1 MVSLGIV
8 RLFKQHL
15 DVPLYGYIF
24 PYMSTRVKF
33 IMSNT
38 HIKLGSR
45 IRKILEDSS
54 VSQRELA
61 RRLGVGPNQVS
72 RWVLG
77 TVAPTYTVLN
87 DILKICRKTT
97 EAGWLLSGKGESENH
112 HGDDSSNETEE
123 AKMKQ
128 LLEAKD
134 KIIQLLERENKLLKE
149 ELELKKP
156 TPLTRR
162 KQG

>member
-1 MVSLGIV
+1 
-8 RLFKQHL
+8 
-15 DVPLYGYIF
+15 
-24 PYMSTRVKF
+24 
-33 IMSNT
+33 MSNP
-38 HIKLGSR
+38 HIKLGDR

-54 VSQRELA
+54 ISQRELA

-72 RWVLG
+72 RWILG

-97 EAGWLLSGKGESENH
+97 EAGWLLSGKGEGKTNSQHE
-112 HGDDSSNETEE
+112 DDSNNETEQT
-123 AKMKQ
+123 KMKQ

-134 KIIQLLERENKLLKE
+134 KIIQLLERENQTLKE
-149 ELELKKP
+149 ELDKAKP